1 MKRIAV
7 LSVHSCPLAAL
18 GGKETGGM
26 NVYVR
31 ELSRQMGRM
40 GIEVDVFTRSQNP
53 HISPIVPLGQNARV
67 IHVKAGPEEP
77 VAKHRLLQYMPE
89 FTSEVARFTRE
100 NGAPYDLIHSHYW
113 LSGWVGGRLKK
124 LWSIPQVHMFH
135 TLGILKN
142 TAGEGDKEIEP
153 LKRLRVEKEI
163 GEYADCIVAPSPWEK
178 KQMVLLNGTP
188 SARVKVIPCGVDLRL
203 FRPIPS
209 SKAMKLLGLTR
220 RNFILFVGRIDDI
233 KGIDVLI
240 RAVHRLSCRP
250 EGKKGKLGLIIVGGE
265 LDADPRRESREM
277 QRLRQMVQELKLQD
291 RVAFWGAQRQDLLPY
306 FYSAAQALVLPSR
319 YESFGMVALEAM
331 ACGTPVIA
339 SRVGGLK
346 YTIENGRTGLLVQ
359 EGNPILLADRI
370 CRVVE
375 DPAERKRMVKAA
387 LAEVRQFSW
396 PQIAKEVLSVYR
408 SLPAFSGKGKA
419 KGTGRCKGW
428 NPGKLEGL
436 KSFPTGVFSS
446 SPGESGCCWPVPPYR
461 SNPGTGPGNP

>member
-31 ELSRQMGRM
+31 ELSRQIGRS

-53 HISPIVPLGQNARV
+53 HISPIVFLGQNARV
-67 IHVKAGPEEP
+67 IHIKAGPEEP

-89 FTSEVARFTRE
+89 FTSGVVSFARE
-100 NGAPYDLIHSHYW
+100 NGAAYDLIHSHYW
-113 LSGWVGGRLKK
+113 LSGWVGGRLKG
-124 LWSIPQVHMFH
+124 LWSVPLVHMFH
-135 TLGILKN
+135 TLGVLKN
-142 TAGEGDKEIEP
+142 TAGEDGKEIEP
-153 LKRLRVEKEI
+153 SKRLRVEREI

-178 KQMVLLNGTP
+178 KQMVLLIGARP
-188 SARVKVIPCGVDLRL
+188 ARVKVIPCGVDLHL

-209 SKAMKLLGLTR
+209 PRAMKFLGLTR
-220 RNFILFVGRIDDI
+220 RNFILFVGRIDAI

-240 RAVHRLSCRP
+240 QAVHHLFCKVRA
-250 EGKKGKLGLIIVGGE
+250 EDGDLGLIIIGGE
-265 LDADPRRESREM
+265 LDADARKESREM
-277 QRLRQMVQELKLQD
+277 QRLRQMVQELNLQD
-291 RVAFWGAQRQDLLPY
+291 RVAFWGSQRQDLLPY

-346 YTIENGRTGLLVQ
+346 YTIEDRRTGLLVP

-375 DPAERKRMVKAA
+375 NPAERKKLVKAA
-387 LAEVRQFSW
+387 RAKVQKFSW
-396 PQIAKEVLSVYR
+396 PQIAQKILSVYR
-408 SLPAFSGKGKA
+408 SLPAGSGKGNP
-419 KGTGRCKGW
+419 KGTERGKGW
-428 NPGKLEGL
+428 NPGKIKGL
-436 KSFPTGVFSS
+436 RSSPSGEFSS
-446 SPGESGCCWPVPPYR
+446 SPGESGCCWPGPACR
-461 SNPGTGPGNP
+461 PGPGAGPGNP